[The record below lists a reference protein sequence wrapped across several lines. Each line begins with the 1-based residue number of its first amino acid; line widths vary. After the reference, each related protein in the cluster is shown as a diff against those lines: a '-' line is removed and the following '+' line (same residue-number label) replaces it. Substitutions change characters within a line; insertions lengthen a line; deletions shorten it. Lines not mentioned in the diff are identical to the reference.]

1 MMDQDFLN
9 KFSIKDVVNQGL
21 PVWVHLVETAIT
33 ANIKSKLSIA
43 PYWNK
48 FLGNYFKHPTC
59 VDLPRSTNNK
69 FKELFPKN
77 LTVPRNG
84 FCNAGSTK
92 VP

>member
-43 PYWNK
+43 PYWIH
-48 FLGNYFKHPTC
+48 FLATFSNTQHVLIYLAVQTTS
-59 VDLPRSTNNK
+59 L
-69 FKELFPKN
+69 
-77 LTVPRNG
+77 RN
-84 FCNAGSTK
+84 FFQRT
-92 VP
+92 